1 MVLAILQAR
10 ASSSRLPGKVLR
22 PILGRPMLTLQ
33 IERMRRA
40 RGLHGVVV
48 ATSLDP
54 GDDAVAE
61 AADAAGASVFRG
73 SLEDVLSRYL
83 GAIEAFG
90 PMESFVRMTADCPLA
105 EPALIDE
112 AIRSHGRAGADITSL
127 QVRWTFPKGLDVEVV
142 QVAAL
147 RAADRLAS
155 PAEREHVTAAIYAR
169 AEAFRINGVDR
180 DPPLRFRW
188 TVDTLQD
195 FEFVRAVYEDL
206 YPVNPAFTAADVL
219 AWQARHPEKALPYD
233 PFAGTDP

>member
-1 MVLAILQAR
+1 VVLAILQAR
-10 ASSSRLPGKVLR
+10 TSSTRLPGKVLR
-22 PILGRPMLTLQ
+22 PILGRPMLALQ

-40 RGLHGVVV
+40 RRLEGVGV

-61 AADAAGASVFRG
+61 AADAAGAGVFRG
-73 SLEDVLSRYL
+73 SREDVLSRYL

-90 PMESFVRMTADCPLA
+90 PMESVVRMTADCPLA
-105 EPALIDE
+105 DPALIDE
-112 AIRSHGRAGADITSL
+112 AVRSHGRSGADITTL
-127 QVRWTFPKGLDVEVV
+127 QLRWTFPKGLDVEVV
-142 QVAAL
+142 EVAAL

-155 PAEREHVTAAIYAR
+155 PQEREHVTAAIYAR
-169 AEAFRINGVDR
+169 PGAFRINGVDR

-206 YPVNPAFTAADVL
+206 YPANPAFTAADVL
-219 AWQARHPEKALPYD
+219 DWQARHPEKALPYD
-233 PFAGTDP
+233 PFSGTGA